1 MKITIKGQRDSNGTV
16 VGHIQA
22 IVTVSAMIQ
31 VSLCPANFK
40 LKFYKKNIYQELKKY
55 ISVDLNRWD
64 NRTKNLNTLGE

>member
-22 IVTVSAMIQ
+22 IVTVSAMLQ

-40 LKFYKKNIYQELKKY
+40 LKFYKIY
-55 ISVDLNRWD
+55 IS
-64 NRTKNLNTLGE
+64 RTKKIYKCRPKPVGQRDKEP

>member
-1 MKITIKGQRDSNGTV
+1 MTIKGQRDSNRTV

-22 IVTVSAMIQ
+22 IVTVSAMLQ

-40 LKFYKKNIYQELKKY
+40 LKFYKIYISRTQKIY

-64 NRTKNLNTLGE
+64 NGTKNLNTLGE

>member
-22 IVTVSAMIQ
+22 IVTVSAMLQ

-40 LKFYKKNIYQELKKY
+40 LKFYKIYIQ
-55 ISVDLNRWD
+55 
-64 NRTKNLNTLGE
+64 RTQKIYKCRPKPVGQRDKEP

>member
-22 IVTVSAMIQ
+22 IVTVCAMLQ

-40 LKFYKKNIYQELKKY
+40 LKFYKIY
-55 ISVDLNRWD
+55 IS
-64 NRTKNLNTLGE
+64 RTQKIYKCRPKTVGQRDKEP

>member
-40 LKFYKKNIYQELKKY
+40 LKFYKIY
-55 ISVDLNRWD
+55 IS
-64 NRTKNLNTLGE
+64 RTQKIYKCRPKPVGQRDKEP